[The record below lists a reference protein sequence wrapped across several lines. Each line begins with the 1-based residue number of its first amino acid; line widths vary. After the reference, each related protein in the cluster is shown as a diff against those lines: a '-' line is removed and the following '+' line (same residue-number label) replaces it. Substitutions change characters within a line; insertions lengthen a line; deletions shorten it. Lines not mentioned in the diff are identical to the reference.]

1 MLPDLETKRL
11 TLRELAPEDAPAIQ
25 AARQNAPTQ
34 WLHQAVEPAEFTNV
48 PERIANYLK
57 YRGDGERRRIYDYVA
72 RLKSDGS
79 VIGGVS
85 LGRSHPA
92 IASLGLRVVPSHGSR
107 GYGTELARR
116 MLAFGFSVLS
126 LNRITADVALENQ
139 PCIRVL
145 GKIGMQR
152 EGVARECIFAQG
164 RWWTEAKY
172 AMLASDAAAV
182 AIARAHPSTALT
194 SA

>member
-1 MLPDLETKRL
+1 MLPELETARL
-11 TLRELAPEDAPAIQ
+11 TLRELAPEDAPAMQ
-25 AARQNAPTQ
+25 AWRNSPMQ
-34 WLHQAVEPAEFTNV
+34 WRYQAVEPAEFSNAE
-48 PERIANYLK
+48 ERIANYLK
-57 YRGDGERRRIYDYVA
+57 HRGDGERRRIYDYVA
-72 RLKSDGS
+72 RLKSDGRA
-79 VIGGVS
+79 IGGVS

-92 IASLGLRVVPSHGSR
+92 IASLGVGVAATHGGR

-116 MLAFGFSVLS
+116 MIAFGFGVLR
-126 LNRITADVALENQ
+126 LHRITADVALENH
-139 PCIRVL
+139 PCIHVL

-164 RWWTEAKY
+164 RWWTEAQY

-194 SA
+194 SV

>member
-1 MLPDLETKRL
+1 MLPDLETARL

-25 AARQNAPTQ
+25 AAWQNSPTQ
-34 WLHQAVEPAEFTNV
+34 WLYQAVEPVEFTNV

-72 RLKSDGS
+72 RLKSNGS
-79 VIGGVS
+79 VMGGVS

-92 IASLGLRVVPSHGSR
+92 IASLGLRVVTSYGGR
-107 GYGTELARR
+107 GYGTELARA
-116 MLAFGFSVLS
+116 MLAFGFGGLG
-126 LNRITADVALENQ
+126 LNRIEADVALENG

-145 GKIGMQR
+145 EKIGMRR

-172 AMLASDAAAV
+172 AMLASDRAAV
-182 AIARAHPSTALT
+182 
-194 SA
+194 